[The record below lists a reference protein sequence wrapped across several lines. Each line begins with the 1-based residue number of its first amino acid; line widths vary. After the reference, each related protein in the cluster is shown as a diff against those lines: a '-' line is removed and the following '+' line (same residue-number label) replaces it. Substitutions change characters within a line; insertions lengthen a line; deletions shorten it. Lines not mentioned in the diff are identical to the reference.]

1 MSGETNVTVPEG
13 IPLGDLASRLLADAT
28 GEAKLEYRRVFDTA
42 HDQARRRLQEPLTP
56 EDHETTAALADG
68 TRLCSEVIDQVWNA
82 LHP

>member
-1 MSGETNVTVPEG
+1 MSGVTNITVPEG
-13 IPLGDLASRLLADAT
+13 IPLGDLASRLRADAS
-28 GEAKLEYRRVFDTA
+28 GEVKLEYRRMFDTA
-42 HDQARRRLQEPLTP
+42 HDEARRLLHEPLTS